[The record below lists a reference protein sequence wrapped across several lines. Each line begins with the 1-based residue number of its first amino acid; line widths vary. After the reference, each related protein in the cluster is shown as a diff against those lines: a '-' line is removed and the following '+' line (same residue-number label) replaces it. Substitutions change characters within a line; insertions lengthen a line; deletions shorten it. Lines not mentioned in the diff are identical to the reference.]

1 MNAAWAVVAAVGLVL
16 VAVLGFRVRPPRAR
30 PVSSGPQAGTVELP
44 DDLPA
49 PVVRYHRALGYDGRH
64 VPAVDTFVLWGR
76 AWMRLAP
83 LVRLPV
89 RFWSAHRVGWSARQR
104 LAVTW
109 YGLPVLRAVDDYV
122 HGHGRM
128 RIGRRSVTGPEIDQ
142 GENLFLWAELLLV
155 PAFAATRPRV
165 RWQSID
171 DGSAMLR
178 VPFGRD
184 SDHLLVRFDPDTG
197 LVSECR
203 ALRYRSV
210 GGPKLGWYVWF
221 ENWTH
226 GSGGW
231 YPARI
236 SVRWADHPRPWFV
249 LDVDG
254 TATNVR
260 VDPDLDAGAQVG
272 GPAPDTPDGPTGTV
286 PPRDALKVNT
296 GRGAR

>member
-1 MNAAWAVVAAVGLVL
+1 MSVQWAVLTVVGLAI

-30 PVSSGPQAGTVELP
+30 PVADGPPIGTVGLSR
-44 DDLPA
+44 DLPE
-49 PVVRYHRALGYDGRH
+49 PVARYHRALGFDGYH

-76 AWMRLAP
+76 ARMRLVP
-83 LVRLPV
+83 LLRLPV
-89 RFWSAHRVGWSARQR
+89 RFWSAHRVGWNARQR

-122 HGHGRM
+122 DGRGRM

-155 PAFAATRPRV
+155 PAALAARPQA

-171 DGSAMLR
+171 AESAMLR
-178 VPFGRD
+178 VPFDRA
-184 SDHLLVRFDPDTG
+184 SDRLMVRFDPDTG
-197 LVSECR
+197 LLTECR
-203 ALRYRSV
+203 ALRYRTP
-210 GGPKLGWYVWF
+210 GGPKVGWYVWY
-221 ENWTH
+221 ERWTH
-226 GSGGW
+226 GPGGW

-236 SVRWADHPRPWFV
+236 SVRWADQPRPWFV

-254 TATNVR
+254 MAVNVPI
-260 VDPDLDAGAQVG
+260 DPDLKVG
-272 GPAPDTPDGPTGTV
+272 SPGRDTSDGPTASV
-286 PPRDALKVNT
+286 PSTAALDVREPT

>member
-1 MNAAWAVVAAVGLVL
+1 MNTAWVVATAIGLAVVAA
-16 VAVLGFRVRPPRAR
+16 LGFRVRPPRAR
-30 PVSSGPQAGTVELP
+30 PVTGGPSTGTVELSH
-44 DDLPA
+44 DLPE
-49 PVVRYHRALGYDGRH
+49 PVVRYHRALGFDGWH

-76 AWMRLAP
+76 AWMRPAP
-83 LVRLPV
+83 PLRLPV

-122 HGHGRM
+122 DGHGRM
-128 RIGRRSVTGPEIDQ
+128 RIGRRAVTGPEIDQ

-155 PAFAATRPRV
+155 PAFAAARQRV
-165 RWQSID
+165 RWQSVD
-171 DGSAMLR
+171 TDSALLR
-178 VPFGRD
+178 VPFGRG
-184 SDHLLVRFDPDTG
+184 SDRLMVRFDPDTG

-210 GGPKLGWYVWF
+210 GGEKVGWYVWF
-221 ENWTH
+221 ERWTH
-226 GSGGW
+226 GPGGW

-236 SVRWADHPRPWFV
+236 SVRWADHRQPWFV

-254 TATNVR
+254 SATNVAI
-260 VDPDLDAGAQVG
+260 DADLRAG
-272 GPAPDTPDGPTGTV
+272 GPGADTPDGPTGSV
-286 PPRDALKVNT
+286 PAGDALEVNT